1 MIRIQPIAVRVR
13 RKGKLNQSVLIT
25 YITDRRSKIQKKLLC
40 IDSQPDLAR
49 DLVRL
54 HRRLLSLYLFGV
66 PQMKRAQDY

>member
-13 RKGKLNQSVLIT
+13 RKEKLNQSVLIT

-40 IDSQPDLAR
+40 IDSQADLAR

-54 HRRLLSLYLFGV
+54 HRRLLSPYLFSV